1 MRRREFIG
9 LVGGAAVTWPL
20 AVRAQQSERVRRIG
34 VVRGRPMVD
43 LPVDND
49 ALPSLTRQLGLFL
62 EKAEGLFGPR
72 NKSFTLLGIEFYDGQ
87 NRVSYPNA
95 DRNQIIIQLSK
106 ESRRNHDQALFQLAH
121 ETVHVLAPVDVG
133 TSTVLEEGLATYF
146 SLTAPDFADPTY
158 TQRSEAT
165 LTGKFRA
172 YRDALDDVRA
182 LLSVDPTV
190 IARIRKANELFTS
203 ITASRLCE
211 AAPHCS
217 AAVADRLTHTFTMGT
232 QPRMLKADQ
241 RSGRLLQDDPA

>member
-1 MRRREFIG
+1 MRWREFIAG
-9 LVGGAAVTWPL
+9 LGGAAAAWPMV
-20 AVRAQQSERVRRIG
+20 ARAQQGDRVWGIG

-43 LPVDND
+43 LRIDND

-95 DRNQIIIQLSK
+95 DRNQIVIQLSK
-106 ESRRNHDQALFQLAH
+106 ESRGNHDQALFQLAH

-146 SLTAPDFADPTY
+146 SLTAPDFVDPTY
-158 TQRSEAT
+158 AQRSEAT
-165 LTGKFRA
+165 LTGKFQA
-172 YRDALDDVRA
+172 YRDALDDVRS

-190 IARIRKANELFTS
+190 IARIRKANELFKS
-203 ITASRLCE
+203 LTARRLCNV
-211 AAPHCS
+211 APHCS
-217 AAVADRLTHTFTMGT
+217 AEVADRLTHTFTMGK
-232 QPRMLKADQ
+232 QPRMLKADV
-241 RSGRLLQDDPA
+241 RSGRLRQDDPT